1 MQPSLR
7 SHRIHIHW
15 ALLIIRQPLE
25 QKRKLANYLLSA
37 DGTSF
42 GCVCLAGCM
51 FLSFATVV
59 FMHLEGWLSS
69 AVSVVT
75 CKKKKKRGWYMV
87 FGKVDTSWLITVVL
101 QKPLHMITTDWRLL
115 LTLCLIDYFTL
126 CFCYPL
132 SPDANWSFI
141 QNVFCKQEKTLWPLI
156 QTKSE
161 FITGTLFPP
170 IVHKMTD
177 FSVSRDC
184 RCSKICSASECNGT
198 DTVNCIRLLFSRKF
212 KTIFLCCR

>member
-1 MQPSLR
+1 MAPLLAVFALPVACFCLLPR
-7 SHRIHIHW
+7 SFSCTLKDGCH
-15 ALLIIRQPLE
+15 LP
-25 QKRKLANYLLSA
+25 YLWSP
-37 DGTSF
+37 
-42 GCVCLAGCM
+42 V
-51 FLSFATVV
+51 
-59 FMHLEGWLSS
+59 
-69 AVSVVT
+69 
-75 CKKKKKRGWYMV
+75 KKKKRGWYMV

-170 IVHKMTD
+170 IVHKTTD